1 MNRKITRPIPPDAN
15 RFVMELDTHFPE
27 SHEGAVPV
35 EAFRKRLEFL
45 NRAKW
50 ASTNKPNF
58 LENAVDSLTAWAK
71 EQGLTG
77 DDLTIITRGKNK
89 KGEEVDVIRL
99 SEALIQRIHD
109 AIAQEMMPVL

>member
-1 MNRKITRPIPPDAN
+1 MNRKIISPMPNDAN

-27 SHEGAVPV
+27 SHEGVPV

-50 ASTNKPNF
+50 VSTNKPEF

-89 KGEEVDVIRL
+89 KGEEVDVIHL

-109 AIAQEMMPVL
+109 AIAQEMMPAL

>member
-1 MNRKITRPIPPDAN
+1 MNRKITRPIPQDAN
-15 RFVMELDTHFPE
+15 RFVMELDTHFPQ

-35 EAFRKRLEFL
+35 EAFRKRLDFL

-50 ASTNKPNF
+50 VSTNNPNF

-77 DDLTIITRGKNK
+77 NDLTIITRGKDK

-99 SEALIQRIHD
+99 SEALIQRIHN
-109 AIAQEMMPVL
+109 AIAQEMMPTL